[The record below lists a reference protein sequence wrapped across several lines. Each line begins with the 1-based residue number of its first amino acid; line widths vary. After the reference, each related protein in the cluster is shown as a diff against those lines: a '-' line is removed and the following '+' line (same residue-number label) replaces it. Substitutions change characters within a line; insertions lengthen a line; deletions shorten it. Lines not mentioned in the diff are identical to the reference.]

1 MNSSSKLGD
10 KQKERSDGRSEFY
23 CPFDTQ
29 DFRTELDQI
38 RSEPQLKVVGD
49 VEDFETEAKIAE
61 GIFLKLNTGN
71 AIGLDNSCEIHLKSC
86 GSQLSVVFSQ
96 FFTWS
101 LKRNTVPFT

>member
-1 MNSSSKLGD
+1 MRVAWKGLKTLAGQTKPELNTSNKLRG
-10 KQKERSDGRSEFY
+10 KQKDNSNERNEFY
-23 CPFDTQ
+23 CQFDTQ

-71 AIGLDNSCEIHLKSC
+71 AVVPDNSCEN
-86 GSQLSVVFSQ
+86 F
-96 FFTWS
+96 
-101 LKRNTVPFT
+101 